1 MAATQQSKTSK
12 PAEVG
17 TIQSA
22 AELQGL
28 AGVAERL
35 KAGSRQGFGIFHMG
49 SLAMLGAGFMLLI
62 ATFSPWVY
70 VTLTQ
75 DIIGEAFVLRGTDG
89 PGLVTVCMGV
99 LALAGGFFPKR
110 RLAIAH
116 ALIAGGLTGVLVAWQ
131 TWNLISASI
140 STQWGSFLP
149 GMGLVLSA
157 GATLLLLHAAV
168 RMIRGWEQPGRKA
181 VE

>member
-12 PAEVG
+12 AQNAG
-17 TIQSA
+17 SIQSA

-28 AGVAERL
+28 AGVAQRL
-35 KAGSRQGFGIFHMG
+35 KAGSRDGFGVFHMG
-49 SLAMLGAGFMLLI
+49 SFAMLGAGFMLLI

-89 PGLVTVCMGV
+89 PGIVTICMGV
-99 LALAGGFFPKR
+99 LALAGGFFPRR

-116 ALIAGGLTGVLVAWQ
+116 ALIAGGLTGLVVGWQ
-131 TWNLISASI
+131 VWNILSASAA
-140 STQWGSFLP
+140 TAWGSFLP

-157 GATLLLLHAAV
+157 GAVALLLHAAV
-168 RMIRGWEQPGRKA
+168 RMIRGWEKPAQKA
-181 VE
+181 VA